1 MRRLALGLPTA
12 LQIDESYAILFHEK
26 GVSEL
31 TVLVNNIRYRTLKPP
46 PKCYSRRIWVLI
58 DSNPHLPK
66 PANIFTYTSPFFVVN
81 AVSPCSPGVDW
92 LDKVGHDTFFMN
104 PWFDFEVIQA
114 YVDLLS

>member
-1 MRRLALGLPTA
+1 MRRLVLGLPTA
-12 LQIDESYAILFHEK
+12 LQINESYAILFHEK

-31 TVLVNNIRYRTLKPP
+31 TALAGDIEYEPLECLPEYFSN
-46 PKCYSRRIWVLI
+46 RIWVLI
-58 DSNPHLPK
+58 DLNPRLPK
-66 PANIFTYTSPFFVVN
+66 PANIFIYSSPFFVVN

-92 LDKVGHDTFFMN
+92 LNKVGHDTFFMN